1 MAYVLALHSIAGLIS
16 LVCFILVIVRMF
28 QHAQTM
34 MGVACLV
41 GVLLAAF
48 GLVAFIYGWM
58 KAGEWRMKDTM
69 LTWTACIVVMIV
81 VQIVAPNAF
90 FEAFGFRR

>member
-1 MAYVLALHSIAGLIS
+1 MACALALHSIAGLIS

-28 QHAQTM
+28 QHTQTL

-41 GVLLAAF
+41 GVLLC
-48 GLVAFIYGWM
+48 GIGGVVAFVYGWM

-69 LTWTACIVVMIV
+69 LTWTACLVVIIVVS
-81 VQIVAPNAF
+81 F
-90 FEAFGFRR
+90 FVPIPIEAFGFRH